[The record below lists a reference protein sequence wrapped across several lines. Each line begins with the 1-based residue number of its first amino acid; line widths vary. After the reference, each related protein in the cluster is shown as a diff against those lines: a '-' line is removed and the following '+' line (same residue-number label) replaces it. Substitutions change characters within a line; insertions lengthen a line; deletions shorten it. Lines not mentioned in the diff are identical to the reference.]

1 MELIHRPGNTL
12 NCMEVRETLSD
23 LIDARRGEIPYP
35 GGTRLAE
42 PGMRSAVELHLAGCN
57 DCRDELHAME
67 EIGLAYSEYSVN
79 EPPAQVFADYP
90 RIIRERLARENSL
103 RAPVRGFFSRN
114 KRSVW
119 LSLGASGLAAALAF
133 VVVNKSAHPAA
144 VKDHVVAVTPLPRVR
159 SIDRSAFKSSV
170 PMTIKHPSL
179 VKGDLQFASQDF
191 THNPQEPSDLKPIQ
205 DQVDQYKYV
214 VLAERPEN
222 GEQPLFGAMLKTTRE
237 VDQAEDGEGI
247 GGLIVYDVVPG
258 TPAFK
263 MGLRKND
270 RIVTINDMAVETG
283 GPQEA
288 VDFLTGIRHLGKG
301 APVTIHVVRPVGSQ
315 WMFMK
320 PLIGTLGDNE

>member
-1 MELIHRPGNTL
+1 MELIHRPGNSL
-12 NCMEVRETLSD
+12 NCLEVRETLSD

-42 PGMRSAVELHLAGCN
+42 PGMRSAVELHLAGCA

-67 EIGLAYSEYSVN
+67 EIGLAYSEFSVN

-103 RAPVRGFFSRN
+103 RAPARGFFSRN
-114 KRSVW
+114 KRGIW
-119 LSLGASGLAAALAF
+119 MTLGASGLAAALAF
-133 VVVNKSAHPAA
+133 VVVSKATRSNA
-144 VKDHVVAVTPLPRVR
+144 KDRIVDGPPVPRIP
-159 SIDRSAFKSSV
+159 SIDRHAFKSKV
-170 PMTIKHPSL
+170 PIRVQHPSL
-179 VKGDLQFASQDF
+179 VAGDLQFASQDF

-214 VLAERPEN
+214 ILAERPEN
-222 GEQPLFGAMLKTTRE
+222 GELPLFGALIKTTRE
-237 VDQAEDGEGI
+237 VDQAEDGQGI
-247 GGLIVYDVVPG
+247 GGLIVYDVIPG
-258 TPAFK
+258 SPAAK
-263 MGLRKND
+263 MKLQKND
-270 RIVTINDMAVETG
+270 RIVTINDMAVENG

-288 VDFLTGIRHLGKG
+288 VDFLTSIRHLGKG

-320 PLIGTLGDNE
+320 PLTGTLGDNE